1 MKLNSQLN
9 IIKTPQE
16 RCGGENSQL
25 TVTTFEVDHEISQ
38 GFNAFQRHRVID
50 RGTHTAYHTV
60 TFQRM
65 QTRREGLFQNT
76 LSRLLSAS
84 WNGTFMRERLVL
96 ATSLR

>member
-1 MKLNSQLN
+1 MK
-9 IIKTPQE
+9 
-16 RCGGENSQL
+16 NSQL

-38 GFNAFQRHRVID
+38 GFNAFQRHGVID
-50 RGTHTAYHTV
+50 GGAHPAYHTV
-60 TFQRM
+60 AFQRM
-65 QTRREGLFQNT
+65 QTRREGLFGNT